1 MKTRIIVT
9 IIALPLVFSTLF
21 YFPPYI
27 LTGVLSVICALMAY
41 ELLLAI
47 IPPKG
52 NIRLFIYTIVTSSLI
67 PTGAYF
73 NINTLVFPIALL
85 TLMSLVF
92 IEAIVRFNTDRQY
105 PIVVVL
111 ASFFGG
117 LMIPYLLS
125 TVINLRM
132 MELGRYLVLLPIICA
147 FVTDGSAYFTG
158 VFFGKR
164 KAFPRVSPN
173 KTVEGCIGGIVVGT
187 LSLVIYGIILIHLT
201 SIEFVNFWV
210 LPVYGL
216 LGAIICELGDLAF
229 SLIKREFNLK
239 DYGSLLPG
247 HGGAL
252 DRLDSMVFTA
262 PAMYILVTLL
272 PLF

>member
-1 MKTRIIVT
+1 MKTRVIVSV
-9 IIALPLVFSTLF
+9 IALPLVFSILF

-27 LTGVLSVICALMAY
+27 LTGVISIICALMAY

-47 IPPKG
+47 IPQKG
-52 NIRLFIYTIVTSSLI
+52 NARLFIYTIVTSTLL
-67 PTGAYF
+67 PVGAYF

-92 IEAIVRFNTDRQY
+92 IEAIIRFNTDRQY
-105 PIVVVL
+105 PIVFVL
-111 ASFFGG
+111 ASLFGG
-117 LMIPYLLS
+117 LLIPYLLS
-125 TVINLRM
+125 TVINLRL
-132 MELGRYLVLLPIICA
+132 MELGRYLVLLPVICA
-147 FVTDGSAYFTG
+147 FMTDGSAYFTG
-158 VFFGKR
+158 VLFGKH

-173 KTVEGCIGGIVVGT
+173 KTVEGCVGGIVIGT
-187 LSLVIYGIILIHLT
+187 LALILYGIIIINLT
-201 SIEFVNFWV
+201 AIEFVNFWA
-210 LPVYGL
+210 LPAYGL
-216 LGAIICELGDLAF
+216 IGAVICELGDLAF
-229 SLIKREFNLK
+229 SLIKREFNVK

-262 PAMYILVTLL
+262 PAIYILVTVL